1 MPEAEPAKPLR
12 GTELKR
18 FNREIRR
25 AWRDQPRRVA
35 LVLEHVSFAVNVG
48 AFFRIADAC
57 QAELVALVGSTAL
70 PEDSPTLRKVG
81 RGRHRSVPWSHFDSV
96 EAALAAPALLGY
108 TSYAVEI
115 SGAARAYHEVAYAE
129 RSVLVLGNEDHGLT
143 RAALAACDQA
153 VFVPMLG
160 RGASLNVHVAGAIVA
175 YRALLPGG

>member
-1 MPEAEPAKPLR
+1 MSEADSAKPLR
-12 GTELKR
+12 GTKLKR

-25 AWRDQPRRVA
+25 AWREQPRRVA

-57 QAELVALVGSTAL
+57 QAELVALVGSTAS

-81 RGRHRSVPWSHFDSV
+81 RGRHRTVPWARFESV
-96 EAALAAPALLGY
+96 EAALASPAMRDY

-115 SGAARAYHEVAYAE
+115 TESSEPYHRVAYAE
-129 RSVLVLGNEDHGLT
+129 RSALVLGNEEHGLT
-143 RAALAACDQA
+143 RPALAACDRS
-153 VFVPMLG
+153 VYVPMLG

-175 YRALLPGG
+175 YRALLAG

>member
-1 MPEAEPAKPLR
+1 MSEADSAKPLR

-25 AWRDQPRRVA
+25 AWREQPRRVA

-57 QAELVALVGSTAL
+57 QAELVALVGSTAS

-81 RGRHRSVPWSHFDSV
+81 RGRHRTVPWARFESV
-96 EAALAAPALLGY
+96 EAALASPAMRDY

-115 SGAARAYHEVAYAE
+115 TESSEPYHRVAYAE
-129 RSVLVLGNEDHGLT
+129 RSALVLGNEGAGITPEVLEAAT
-143 RAALAACDQA
+143 RRVGIPIRAEAE
-153 VFVPMLG
+153 
-160 RGASLNVHVAGAIVA
+160 SLNVAVAAGI
-175 YRALLPGG
+175 LLHRLGGRG